1 MDSVKTLNYS
11 AFVKTLEEEMA
22 VYSAYHRDPRNK
34 ATHFVG
40 VPLIMLA
47 ILIPLSWVRFDM
59 AGLGITVA
67 MLVAAAVLAYYFVLD
82 LALAA
87 AMLAVLAVL
96 IWLAELIAAGG
107 AARAWAWFGILF
119 VGGWTLQFVGHLF
132 EGRRPAFFDNV
143 LQVFVAPIF
152 LMAEVFFALGYKP
165 EVRKR
170 LSSSG
175 RKAPAAPS
183 S

>member
-1 MDSVKTLNYS
+1 
-11 AFVKTLEEEMA
+11 VKTLEEEMA

-47 ILIPLSWVRFDM
+47 ILIPLSRVSFDM
-59 AGLGITVA
+59 AGLGITAA

-96 IWLAELIAAGG
+96 IWLAEVIAAGG

>member
-11 AFVKTLEEEMA
+11 AFVKTLEEQMA

>member
-22 VYSAYHRDPRNK
+22 LYSAYHRDPRNK

-47 ILIPLSWVRFDM
+47 ILIPLSLVRFDM
-59 AGLGITVA
+59 AGLGITAA

-107 AARAWAWFGILF
+107 AARGWAWFGILF
-119 VGGWTLQFVGHLF
+119 VGGWTLQFVGHVF